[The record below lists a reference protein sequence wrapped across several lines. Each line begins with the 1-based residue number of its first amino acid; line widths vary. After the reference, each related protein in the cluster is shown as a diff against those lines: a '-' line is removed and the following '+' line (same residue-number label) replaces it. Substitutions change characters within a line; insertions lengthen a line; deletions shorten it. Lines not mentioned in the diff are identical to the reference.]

1 MQSLTSLRTRCEV
14 WGVPIP
20 KENNNIIIYYP
31 CASQPQCNDKMETA
45 VSYDRWSYLLL
56 LAGHPSWPH
65 SVLCWPRL
73 TAGQL
78 ATNHLTRN
86 VQTSETARPLITIR
100 DTDHTSTHLVRCYRA
115 GVGSRDNDG
124 ALAVFIC
131 AIIQIKLDP
140 FSGRCI
146 FTIFTLIS
154 VRIVSSSQQGQLW

>member
-1 MQSLTSLRTRCEV
+1 MTRWRQRLAMIGDRISWSL
-14 WGVPIP
+14 P
-20 KENNNIIIYYP
+20 
-31 CASQPQCNDKMETA
+31 
-45 VSYDRWSYLLL
+45 
-56 LAGHPSWPH
+56 GHPSWPH

-100 DTDHTSTHLVRCYRA
+100 DTDHTSTHLVRCYGA

-124 ALAVFIC
+124 ALTVFIC

-140 FSGRCI
+140 FSGRYLDSSEDCQQQ
-146 FTIFTLIS
+146 LA
-154 VRIVSSSQQGQLW
+154 VRTAQLQVSKHHSSMNIAYNHQSFANLHVIILFNFYAIEDYNKHFQ